1 MFVLSF
7 VRRWIALLFIPVQC
21 TQVILIIYFI
31 YALALNFYVFLRLLE
46 VAQIAQLGHLEN
58 ALEAPNIWVITLP
71 LISYQF
77 DQIFH
82 KPRHHV
88 LSDSS

>member
-7 VRRWIALLFIPVQC
+7 VRRWIALLFIPVQR

-31 YALALNFYVFLRLLE
+31 YALPLDFYVFLRLLE
-46 VAQIAQLGHLEN
+46 VAQVAQLRHLEN
-58 ALEAPNIWVITLP
+58 ALEAPNIRVITLP

-77 DQIFH
+77 NQIFH
-82 KPRHHV
+82 KSRHHV
-88 LSDSS
+88 LSNCS